1 MHHPVLSGSR
11 SFRLLT
17 ILPGLREDTITTRL
31 FTAELPT
38 VSGGSPHYDALSY
51 VWGTRA
57 NKLQISCNGQA
68 VDVTQNL
75 HSALV
80 QLRSE
85 HDEYVIW
92 IDQLC
97 INQDDAEERS
107 RQVAVMGQIYGL
119 AQEVIIWL
127 GPSDSDTLEL
137 FDFFHKLRR
146 LLDFKTT
153 SEIYS
158 AARGDYDYDMESSI
172 KPTKD
177 GVTRPSIP
185 PRFPRRSASIWRAVE
200 SFLDRPWFSRVW
212 TFQEVVLSKACTV
225 YCGPCKISWGDLFD
239 AFTSTLYANFNEYIS
254 DKNFRV
260 GIVGAQRNRLRAGKR
275 PALKALL
282 QANRQRNATEPRD
295 HVYALRGMLDEEI
308 AHSIHVDYLMSLGEV
323 YAKAAKVSI
332 EQDGSLAILGDV
344 EYRGTQESKLEMPSW
359 VPDWRYRMSIRIHL
373 NKGRADGSTYFSAS
387 KGERPRSILYLEPK
401 KLGLKGFVVAKL
413 TRFSEVRRW
422 LDFSIRNP
430 VEHQS
435 FPNAKFELCRRKEMY
450 SSAARDLAFPFAS
463 LHDIEHSDRITA
475 SLWGKSIDDP
485 IDEHQAI
492 EMAYRRTVV
501 ADFFPRSNNSRL
513 NEVPARLLFPCYT
526 LWQMAGFPDP
536 ISVNVLQ
543 EHDMYVADVMSS
555 RVCIAFLSTGSMILY
570 LILRNKRLCRDV
582 NL

>member
-38 VSGGSPHYDALSY
+38 VSGGSPRYDALSY
-51 VWGTRA
+51 VWGTQA
-57 NKLQISCNGQA
+57 DKLQISCNGQT

-85 HDEYVIW
+85 QDEYVIW

-97 INQDDAEERS
+97 INQDNAEERS

-119 AQEVIIWL
+119 AQEVFVWL

-137 FDFFHKLRR
+137 FDLFHKLRR

-158 AARGDYDYDMESSI
+158 AARGNYDYDMESSI

-212 TFQEVVLSKACTV
+212 TFQEVVLSTACTV

-239 AFTSTLYANFNEYIS
+239 AFTSTLYADFDEYIS
-254 DKNFRV
+254 HKNFRV
-260 GIVGAQRNRLRAGKR
+260 NIVGSQRNRLRAGKR

-282 QANRQRNATEPRD
+282 QANRERNATEPRD

-308 AHSIHVDYLMSLGEV
+308 ARSIHVDYFTSLGEV

-344 EYRGTQESKLEMPSW
+344 EHRVTQESKLEMPSW
-359 VPDWRYRMSIRIHL
+359 VPDWRYRPISGMNMNVERS
-373 NKGRADGSTYFSAS
+373 DGSTCFSAS

-422 LDFSIRNP
+422 LDFSIQDP
-430 VEHQS
+430 VEQQS
-435 FPNAKFELCRRKEMY
+435 FPNAKFELRRRKEMY
-450 SSAARDLAFPFAS
+450 SSAARDLAFPFVS
-463 LHDIEHSDRITA
+463 LPGIEHSDRITA

-492 EMAYRRTVV
+492 EMAYRRTLS
-501 ADFFPRSNNSRL
+501 ADFFPRSNNNRL
-513 NEVPARLLFPCYT
+513 DEFRASMLFPGYT
-526 LWQMAGFPDP
+526 TWQRAGFPDP
-536 ISVNVLQ
+536 IPMDVLQ
-543 EHDMYVADVMSS
+543 EHDQHVEGFLSK
-555 RVCIAFLSTGSMILY
+555 RVCIAFLLTDSMILY
-570 LILRNKRLCRDV
+570 LMLRNKRLCRDV
-582 NL
+582 DL